1 MKDEDKKLESA
12 NRSEYDYQHPDFNVL
27 LTRKFELS
35 ELCEIFISKW
45 AKYLYMILAVL
56 VSLLF
61 AWSMAAIVG
70 SALATNIPL
79 NFGPFNQCHHD
90 AFNNRVIPSEECLP
104 AYYFCLVS
112 FAVIIVPPSML
123 DLKEQVIFQVFF
135 GLLRVLLISILVI
148 YCIVNLFQGNSS
160 QEMLNGSN
168 MTNAGN
174 LESDVVFKFDWKGG

>member
-12 NRSEYDYQHPDFNVL
+12 NRSEYDYHHPDFKVL

-45 AKYLYMILAVL
+45 AKYLYMILAVV

-90 AFNNRVIPSEECLP
+90 AFNN
-104 AYYFCLVS
+104 
-112 FAVIIVPPSML
+112 
-123 DLKEQVIFQVFF
+123 
-135 GLLRVLLISILVI
+135 
-148 YCIVNLFQGNSS
+148 
-160 QEMLNGSN
+160 
-168 MTNAGN
+168 
-174 LESDVVFKFDWKGG
+174 